1 MPPRVRRFPSSMNDD
16 TSIGGAGE
24 RFPLTSW
31 SAVAG
36 ARSEDAAE
44 RTRSF
49 ETLVA
54 AYWKPVYKTIRM
66 KWRKSNED
74 AKDLTQGFFLRA
86 MEKDFFAPYD
96 PAKARFRTFLRTCL
110 DGYLANEAKA
120 AGRLKRGGGATL
132 LSLEFETAEGELARM
147 EIPSPDTV
155 ERYFDDE
162 WVRSLFGIAVDA
174 LRADCAARG
183 RDVHFRIFERYDLDP
198 AVDGRATYEQ
208 LAGEHGIPV
217 TSVTNYLALAR
228 REFRRIVLER
238 LRELTSTD
246 EEFHEE
252 VRLLLGPTTA
262 AKHRA
267 GVVAAPDGGAPRAV
281 AKERGGGV

>member
-1 MPPRVRRFPSSMNDD
+1 MTDD
-16 TSIGGAGE
+16 TSIGGLAE

-36 ARSEDAAE
+36 ARSSDSAE

-49 ETLVA
+49 DTLVA
-54 AYWKPVYKTIRM
+54 AYWKPVYKTIRV

-86 MEKDFFAPYD
+86 MEKDFFAPFD

-120 AGRLKRGGGATL
+120 AGRLKRGGGATM
-132 LSLEFETAEGELARM
+132 LSLEFETAEGELART
-147 EIPSPDTV
+147 EIPSPNTI

-162 WVRSLFGIAVDA
+162 WVRSLFGLAVDA
-174 LRADCAARG
+174 LRAECAARG
-183 RDVHFRIFERYDLDP
+183 RDVHFRIFESYDLDP
-198 AVDGRATYEQ
+198 AADGRPTYDQ
-208 LAGEHGIPV
+208 LAAEHGIPV

-246 EEFHEE
+246 DEFREE
-252 VRLLLGPTTA
+252 VALLLGPA
-262 AKHRA
+262 AGARERA
-267 GVVAAPDGGAPRAV
+267 AEASALPDEGKRRV
-281 AKERGGGV
+281 AKERGGSA